1 MIRPVGRLPTLA
13 SMSLPALLRGLVLAC
28 HPLPTLAVTGFTTA
42 FAAAAGLPPGR
53 VVLVAVAVLLGQ
65 LSIGWCNDWV
75 DAPRDL
81 VAGRRDK
88 PAATG
93 LVPPRLLAGAAV
105 AALAACAAAS
115 LALGVRAAG
124 AHALTV
130 LGGWAY
136 DLWLKPTV
144 ASFVPYAVAFGAL
157 PAVATLAADVAQLP
171 EPGVMAGGAL
181 LGLAA
186 HFTNTV
192 GDTDADAATGVR
204 GLPQRLGPA
213 VSPRVSAVLVV
224 LAAVS
229 LLTAARGAGAVAL
242 AVLVA
247 GALVGA
253 AGVVLGGDLSARG
266 RLAFRLTLLAV
277 ALVIVGFLLSA

>member
-1 MIRPVGRLPTLA
+1 MPPPA
-13 SMSLPALLRGLVLAC
+13 SPRSLVRGLVLAC
-28 HPLPTLAVTGFTTA
+28 HPLPTVAVTAFTTA
-42 FAAAAGLPPGR
+42 FAAAVGLPGGR
-53 VVLVAVAVLLGQ
+53 VALVALAVLLGQ

-75 DAPRDL
+75 DAPRD
-81 VAGRRDK
+81 VAAGRRDK

-93 LVPPRLLAGAAV
+93 LVPPRMLAV
-105 AALAACAAAS
+105 AAVTALLACAVAS
-115 LALGVRAAG
+115 LALGVRAAA

-130 LGGWAY
+130 LGGWTY

-144 ASFVPYAVAFGAL
+144 LSFVPYAVAFGAL
-157 PAVATLAADVAQLP
+157 PAVATLAGAPPVLP

-192 GDTDADAATGVR
+192 GDTEADAATGVR
-204 GLPQRLGPA
+204 GLPQRLGAA
-213 VSPRVSAVLVV
+213 VSLRISAVLVV
-224 LAAVS
+224 LAALS
-229 LLTAARGAGAVAL
+229 LLTAARGAGPLAL

-247 GALVGA
+247 GAVVGA

-266 RLAFRLTLLAV
+266 RLAFRLTMAAV
-277 ALVIVGFLLSA
+277 ALVIAGFLLSA

>member
-1 MIRPVGRLPTLA
+1 MPPPA
-13 SMSLPALLRGLVLAC
+13 STQGLLRGLVLAC
-28 HPLPTLAVTGFTTA
+28 HPLPTVAVTAFATA
-42 FAAAAGLPPGR
+42 FAAAVGLPPGR
-53 VVLVAVAVLLGQ
+53 VVLVALAVLLGQ

-75 DAPRDL
+75 DAPRD
-81 VAGRRDK
+81 VAAGRRDK

-93 LVPPRLLAGAAV
+93 LVPARLLAVAAV
-105 AALAACAAAS
+105 AAFVACAGAS
-115 LALGVRAAG
+115 LTLGVRAAG

-130 LGGWAY
+130 LGGWTY
-136 DLWLKPTV
+136 DLWLKPTA

-157 PAVATLAADVAQLP
+157 PAVATLAAATPRLP

-192 GDTDADAATGVR
+192 GDSEADAATGVR
-204 GLPQRLGPA
+204 GLPQRLGTA
-213 VSPRVSAVLVV
+213 VSLRVSAVLVV
-224 LAAVS
+224 LAAVA
-229 LLTAARGAGAVAL
+229 LLTAAHDAGPVAL
-242 AVLVA
+242 VVLVA

-253 AGVVLGGDLSARG
+253 AGAVLGGDLSARG
-266 RLAFRLTLLAV
+266 RLAFRLTLGAV